1 MLRVISTRLTQHFN
15 KIKTQTT
22 RFVSAVNNP
31 VKKANDSRDKYNQ
44 SGYSSHFLKNVLFV
58 SAGLS
63 LTAAFA
69 DCENKENSQA
79 VHEQKKDDKS
89 WKVITRKEVEKHHSF
104 EKGIWVTYEDSV
116 YDVTHFIS
124 NHPGGKDKLMEVA
137 GKDIASKWAI
147 YAHHK
152 TSLLVSDLLK
162 EMKIGI
168 LPKEDIII
176 PPKTEYQQKYS
187 NNEIYDVIIVGA
199 GLSGLQ
205 CGWSLVNQYNLP
217 PKKIL
222 ILEAQDYIG
231 GRVKQVTEFVKGAKI
246 EVGAEFLHGNN
257 TELTKFA
264 RRNNEPLREIYCW
277 AHGDGGKSVVCH
289 CSSSSSYCC
298 SRLFSFCLVHSS
310 RCFSLSLLLLLSS
323 SLFCSQALYQSRLI
337 MDLVY
342 IILEKI
348 VILIVKMLIVFQGI
362 IKLPKK
368 KRF

>member
-1 MLRVISTRLTQHFN
+1 MLRVLSTRLTQHLN

-31 VKKANDSRDKYNQ
+31 VKTANDSKDKHNQ
-44 SGYSSHFLKNVLFV
+44 SGYSTHFFKNVLFV

-69 DCENKENSQA
+69 DCDNKSTNDK
-79 VHEQKKDDKS
+79 QKKDNKT
-89 WKVITRKEVEKHHSF
+89 WKVITRKEVEKHNSF
-104 EKGIWVTYEDSV
+104 EKGVWVTYEDSV
-116 YDVTHFIS
+116 YDITQFIS
-124 NHPGGKDKLMEVA
+124 NHPGGKEKLMEVA
-137 GKDIASKWAI
+137 GQDIASKWAI

-168 LPKEDIII
+168 LPKNDIII
-176 PPKTEYQQKYS
+176 PPKIEYQRKYS
-187 NNEIYDVIIVGA
+187 NKEIYDVIIVGA

-205 CGWSLVNQYNLP
+205 CGWSLINQYGLS

-222 ILEAQDYIG
+222 ILEAQDYVG

-277 AHGDGGKSVVCH
+277 AHGDGGKIGWSF
-289 CSSSSSYCC
+289 
-298 SRLFSFCLVHSS
+298 LFFIPLCFNG
-310 RCFSLSLLLLLSS
+310 FSLLFDSIHLLSPLS
-323 SLFCSQALYQSRLI
+323 TFLLCLLYRSFARI
-337 MDLVY
+337 C
-342 IILEKI
+342 
-348 VILIVKMLIVFQGI
+348 
-362 IKLPKK
+362 
-368 KRF
+368 